1 MSLSSTYLSRKELI
15 ADNLQSMGVSS
26 ADADDGLTTLA
37 NKILDIEP
45 SISGLDLDTSLILH
59 SSDDECLVGQSIM
72 FWAELKADYDD
83 ETATDVDLSGVLT
96 GATVTFKNGNTVLG
110 TGVTDANGIAYYT
123 HTFAT
128 AGTYNITASFAGTEN
143 FDDCVSSSITV
154 SVTYEIT
161 ITADKPILS
170 FADSDIANIT
180 ATLTDGVAGVGGET
194 LSYEVLDKEDNVLD
208 SGSDVTDSLGDI
220 SFTYQSAGV
229 GDVQVIVYYGMFL
242 QETFVVEDCNFYDPM
257 TSNIRRNH
265 YSKSVSSA
273 TANIDEYNSNGWK
286 YGYGSAYFLFVC
298 DYVPTFPYGVSFEI
312 TDKGSS
318 YDNGIWIA
326 NGSLVNFMNG
336 NNKIQIRTS
345 SYSTYNVS
353 VIGKWTVK
361 VYSNKFEVYRDD
373 VYIGE
378 RTHSSPTPSIELECG
393 GQTTRYIQIK
403 DLKIKPL

>member
-128 AGTYNITASFAGTEN
+128 VGTYNITASFAGTEN

-180 ATLTDGVAGVGGET
+180 ATLTDGSSGVSGET
-194 LSYEVLDKEDNVLD
+194 LSYEILDKEDNVLD
-208 SGSDVTDSLGDI
+208 SGSDVTDSLGEI

-229 GDVQVIVYYGMFL
+229 GDVQVIVYYGILL
-242 QETFVVEDCNFYDPM
+242 QETYGIQDCDYYADS
-257 TSNIRRNH
+257 TKISNWNN
-265 YSKSVSSA
+265 VSSGG
-273 TANIDEYNSNGWK
+273 TQFKVSTYTVGLSNFSVEMKFNTIDAQIMIGNQNSWLG
-286 YGYGSAYFLFVC
+286 
-298 DYVPTFPYGVSFEI
+298 GVSL
-312 TDKGSS
+312 TDKNL
-318 YDNGIWIA
+318 Y
-326 NGSLVNFMNG
+326 
-336 NNKIQIRTS
+336 
-345 SYSTYNVS
+345 
-353 VIGKWTVK
+353 
-361 VYSNKFEVYRDD
+361 
-373 VYIGE
+373 
-378 RTHSSPTPSIELECG
+378 THSSSG
-393 GQTTRYIQIK
+393 GTVTTVLIAPIATDVWRMEVEGTNIRLYRNNNLYTTKTNCKVDYPKTLRLYPQNK
-403 DLKIKPL
+403 SASVDYVKVKAL